1 MLDMKFSPKTGQLLE
16 NPRDSVCVLTLRPL
30 CPFDG
35 KHMKETMGR
44 NSSFQWTHFGSHA
57 TFERFGS
64 LCCCSRNLNGSEFI
78 SIYFVLLCALLENLE
93 MSCNLVGGGFLIL
106 VRSNQFIGCLCSCVH
121 VKDDREAASWGDI
134 RSTAVRIN
142 GWRYSGPMQARVL
155 THVCRSG

>member
-1 MLDMKFSPKTGQLLE
+1 MKFSPKTGQLLE

-44 NSSFQWTHFGSHA
+44 NSSFQWTHFVSHA

-64 LCCCSRNLNGSEFI
+64 LCCSRNLNGSEFI

-93 MSCNLVGGGFLIL
+93 MSCNLVGG
-106 VRSNQFIGCLCSCVH
+106 VLCSCVH